1 MWKFIILAAAAYLLY
16 RLFAN
21 DFLKKKKDD
30 EIADKKER
38 EQKIAAGEMVKDPE
52 CGTWVAKDGSLTV
65 RDGDAIHH
73 FCSYECRDKFLKRLE
88 AGGRVLSS
96 RKNGDEDGAP
106 DN

>member
-52 CGTWVAKDGSLTV
+52 TPSIISAPTNAGT
-65 RDGDAIHH
+65 
-73 FCSYECRDKFLKRLE
+73 
-88 AGGRVLSS
+88 SS
-96 RKNGDEDGAP
+96 
-106 DN
+106 